1 MIQDQNFIIAD
12 ENGFK
17 GSMLDDYLA
26 AGYYRMQHSLFTTNF
41 TQINIQKPPLPV
53 FWLRTPVN
61 KIIEKKAVLAL
72 RKKCAAF
79 KTTYKKAAI
88 TKEIDDL
95 YALYRN
101 YITFEAGDSCESY
114 LHDSYF
120 PNPFNAYMIE
130 IHDGE
135 TLIAAGYFDMGKIA
149 IAGILNFYHP
159 DYKRF
164 SLGKY
169 LMLKKIDC
177 ALAHNFQF
185 YYTGYISTDT
195 NKFDYKLFPD
205 AGTIEVL
212 LYRERLWIPYKLL
225 GKDGLRDY
233 VENKLF

>member
-1 MIQDQNFIIAD
+1 MIEDQNFVIAH
-12 ENGFK
+12 ENGFR
-17 GSMLDDYLA
+17 GSELDGYLA

-41 TQINIQKPPLPV
+41 TQINILKPPLPV
-53 FWLRTPVN
+53 FWLRTPVKN
-61 KIIEKKAVLAL
+61 IIEKKNIIAL

-79 KTTYKKAAI
+79 TTTYKQATI
-88 TKEIDDL
+88 TKDVDDL

-101 YITFEAGDSCESY
+101 HITFDAGDSCETY

-120 PNPFNAYMIE
+120 PNPFNAWMIE

-135 TLIAAGYFDMGKIA
+135 TLIAVGYFDVGKIA

-159 DYKRF
+159 DYKKY

-177 ALAHNFQF
+177 ACANDVQF

-195 NKFDYKLFPD
+195 TKFDYKLFPD
-205 AGTIEVL
+205 ADAIEVL
-212 LYRERLWIPYKLL
+212 LYRERKWIPYNSI
-225 GKDGLRDY
+225 GKDGLRNY
-233 VENKLF
+233 VENR